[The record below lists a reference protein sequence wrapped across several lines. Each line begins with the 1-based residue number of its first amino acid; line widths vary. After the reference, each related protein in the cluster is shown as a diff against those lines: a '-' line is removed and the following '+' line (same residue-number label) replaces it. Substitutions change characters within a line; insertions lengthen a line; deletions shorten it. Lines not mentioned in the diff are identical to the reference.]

1 MFCDIYPVIVAAVL
15 SALIWNFF
23 FIPPLYTFHI
33 GKSEDILMFLM
44 YFIIALL
51 NAVLTIKIRQIEKN
65 EQIREEKENFLKIYA
80 SLLSSLSLELRT
92 PVSAIIGA
100 TDTLQNHREKLS
112 EKNKSELVSEI
123 SMASMKL
130 NRHVENML
138 NISRLE
144 SGILK
149 IKNDW
154 CDINEVIYEVI
165 KKTKE
170 TKVTQ
175 RFDIQIPDSLP
186 YFFIDHGLMEQ
197 VLLNL
202 IHNAVT
208 YSPADTT
215 ISICASCIIDQLV
228 ITVEDQGNGFPADQ
242 IDKVFGR
249 FYRLNNSRTGGTGLG
264 LSIVKGFVEAQ
275 NGTVSLNN
283 KSGGGAIFT
292 ISIPAKTSFINNL
305 KNE

>member
-1 MFCDIYPVIVAAVL
+1 
-15 SALIWNFF
+15 
-23 FIPPLYTFHI
+23 
-33 GKSEDILMFLM
+33 
-44 YFIIALL
+44 
-51 NAVLTIKIRQIEKN
+51 
-65 EQIREEKENFLKIYA
+65 
-80 SLLSSLSLELRT
+80 
-92 PVSAIIGA
+92 
-100 TDTLQNHREKLS
+100 
-112 EKNKSELVSEI
+112 
-123 SMASMKL
+123 
-130 NRHVENML
+130 ML